1 MAKAASGPGAEGP
14 DAIVRAA
21 FDLAARL
28 GWRHVT
34 LADIAG
40 EAKLGLAELY
50 AAYPSKDAILAA
62 HTRAIDAQVLAGAE
76 APLEEES
83 VKDRLFDALMRRFDA
98 MKPQRDGIAAI
109 LRDGA
114 EGPVSMLC
122 GAARLLRSMAW
133 TLESVGV
140 SASGPAGAL
149 KAKGLLAVYLGTLRV
164 WLRDDTQDL
173 SRTMAALDKRLA
185 RAEQFASTLFGGRRS
200 RTPPPEAP
208 PPEAAQGEPVS
219 PA

>member
-1 MAKAASGPGAEGP
+1 MAKAAGKGKASGPDP
-14 DAIVRAA
+14 IVQAA
-21 FDLAARL
+21 FALAARL
-28 GWRHVT
+28 RWRHVT
-34 LADIAG
+34 LADIAE
-40 EAKLGLAELY
+40 EAKVGLAELY
-50 AAYPSKDAILAA
+50 HAYPSKDAILAA
-62 HTRAIDAQVLAGAE
+62 YTSAIDEMVLAGVE
-76 APLEEES
+76 PPEEEES

-140 SASGPAGAL
+140 SASGPAGAI
-149 KAKGLLAVYLGTLRV
+149 KTKGLFAVYLGTLRV
-164 WLRDDTQDL
+164 WLRDDTEDL

-185 RAEQFASTLFGGRRS
+185 RAEQFASTLFGGRRRS
-200 RTPPPEAP
+200 AP
-208 PPEAAQGEPVS
+208 PPEGPPVEPVT

>member
-1 MAKAASGPGAEGP
+1 MAKAASKGKADGP
-14 DAIVRAA
+14 DPIVQAA
-21 FDLAARL
+21 FTLAARL
-28 GWRHVT
+28 RWRHVT
-34 LADIAG
+34 LADIAD
-40 EAKLGLAELY
+40 EAKVSLAELY
-50 AAYPSKDAILAA
+50 HAYPSKDAILAA
-62 HTRAIDAQVLAGAE
+62 YTSAIDEMVLAGAE
-76 APLEEES
+76 PPEEDES

-140 SASGPAGAL
+140 SASGPAGAI
-149 KAKGLLAVYLGTLRV
+149 KTKGLLAVYLGTLRV
-164 WLRDDTQDL
+164 WLRDDTEDL

-185 RAEQFASTLFGGRRS
+185 RAEQFASTLFGGRR
-200 RTPPPEAP
+200 RAAP
-208 PPEAAQGEPVS
+208 PPEQPPVEPAP

>member
-1 MAKAASGPGAEGP
+1 MAKPARGGKPGGP
-14 DAIVRAA
+14 DPIVQAA
-21 FDLAARL
+21 FTLAARMR
-28 GWRHVT
+28 WRHVT
-34 LADIAG
+34 LADIAE
-40 EAKLGLAELY
+40 EAKVSLAELY
-50 AAYPSKDAILAA
+50 HQYPSKDAILAA
-62 HTRAIDAQVLAGAE
+62 YTSAIDEMVLADAE
-76 APLEEES
+76 PPSEEET

-140 SASGPAGAL
+140 SASRPAGAI
-149 KAKGLLAVYLGTLRV
+149 KTKGLLAVYLGTLRV
-164 WLRDDTQDL
+164 WLRDDTEDL
-173 SRTMAALDKRLA
+173 SRTMAALDRRLA
-185 RAEQFASTLFGGRRS
+185 RAEQFAATFFGGRRS
-200 RTPPPEAP
+200 PPPEAP
-208 PPEAAQGEPVS
+208 PAEPAP

>member
-1 MAKAASGPGAEGP
+1 MAKAASKGKADGP
-14 DAIVRAA
+14 DPIVQAA
-21 FDLAARL
+21 FTLAARL
-28 GWRHVT
+28 RWRHVT
-34 LADIAG
+34 LADIAD
-40 EAKLGLAELY
+40 EAKVSLAELY
-50 AAYPSKDAILAA
+50 HAYPSKDAILAA
-62 HTRAIDAQVLAGAE
+62 YTSAIDEMVLAGAE
-76 APLEEES
+76 PPEEEES

-140 SASGPAGAL
+140 SASGPAGAI
-149 KAKGLLAVYLGTLRV
+149 KTKGLLAVYLGTLRV
-164 WLRDDTQDL
+164 WLRDDTEDL

-185 RAEQFASTLFGGRRS
+185 RAEQFASTLFGGRR
-200 RTPPPEAP
+200 RAAP
-208 PPEAAQGEPVS
+208 PPEQPPVEPAP

>member
-1 MAKAASGPGAEGP
+1 MAKTGSGP
-14 DAIVRAA
+14 DKIVQAA

-34 LADIAG
+34 LADIAS
-40 EAKLGLAELY
+40 EAKVSLAELY
-50 AAYPSKDAILAA
+50 AAHGSKDAILAA
-62 HTRAIDAQVLAGAE
+62 YTSAIDEQVLAGAE
-76 APLEEES
+76 PPDEEES

-140 SASGPAGAL
+140 SASRPAGAI
-149 KAKGLLAVYLGTLRV
+149 KTKGLLAVYLSTLRI
-164 WLRDDTQDL
+164 WLRDDTEDM
-173 SRTMAALDKRLA
+173 SRTMAALDKRLG
-185 RAEQFASTLFGGRRS
+185 RAERMANTVFRTRR
-200 RTPPPEAP
+200 PPPGEP
-208 PPEAAQGEPVS
+208 PPAEPVA
-219 PA
+219 PV

>member
-1 MAKAASGPGAEGP
+1 MAKAASGAKSEGP
-14 DAIVRAA
+14 DTIVRSA
-21 FDLAARL
+21 FTLAARL

-34 LADIAG
+34 LRDIAD
-40 EAKLGLAELY
+40 EAKVSLAELY

-62 HTRAIDAQVLAGAE
+62 HTKAIDAQVLAGAE
-76 APLEEES
+76 APSEEET

-140 SASGPAGAL
+140 SASGPAGAI

-164 WLRDDTQDL
+164 WLRDDTEDL

-185 RAEQFASTLFGGRRS
+185 RAEQFAGTLFGGRRG
-200 RTPPPEAP
+200 RQNAPPPEAP
-208 PPEAAQGEPVS
+208 PVA

>member
-1 MAKAASGPGAEGP
+1 MAKAASGP
-14 DAIVRAA
+14 DKIVQAA

-34 LADIAG
+34 LVDIAG
-40 EAKLGLAELY
+40 EAKLSLAELY
-50 AAYPSKDAILAA
+50 AAYGSKNAILAGFS
-62 HTRAIDAQVLAGAE
+62 RAIDSQVLAGAE
-76 APLEEES
+76 APDEEES

-114 EGPVSMLC
+114 EGPASMLC
-122 GAARLLRSMAW
+122 GAARLARSMAW

-140 SASGPAGAL
+140 SASGPAGAI
-149 KAKGLLAVYLGTLRV
+149 KTKGLLAVYLSTLRI
-164 WLRDDTQDL
+164 WLRDDSEDM
-173 SRTMAALDKRLA
+173 SRTMAALDKRLG
-185 RAEQFASTLFGGRRS
+185 RAERLANTVFRGRRP
-200 RTPPPEAP
+200 RGAEPPPV
-208 PPEAAQGEPVS
+208 EPVA

>member
-1 MAKAASGPGAEGP
+1 MAKAASKGKAKGP
-14 DAIVRAA
+14 DAIVQAA
-21 FDLAARL
+21 FALAARL
-28 GWRHVT
+28 RWRHVT
-34 LADIAG
+34 LADIAE
-40 EAKLGLAELY
+40 EAKVSLAELY
-50 AAYPSKDAILAA
+50 HAYPSKDAILAA
-62 HTRAIDAQVLAGAE
+62 YTSAIDEMVLAGVE
-76 APLEEES
+76 PPEEEES

-140 SASGPAGAL
+140 SASGPAGAI
-149 KAKGLLAVYLGTLRV
+149 KTKGLLAVYLGTLRI
-164 WLRDDTQDL
+164 WLRDDTEDL

-185 RAEQFASTLFGGRRS
+185 RAEQFASTLFGGRR
-200 RTPPPEAP
+200 RATPPPEQPPVEPAP
-208 PPEAAQGEPVS
+208 PA
-219 PA
+219 

>member
-1 MAKAASGPGAEGP
+1 MAKAASGAKFEGP
-14 DAIVRAA
+14 DKIVQAA
-21 FDLAARL
+21 FTLAARL

-40 EAKLGLAELY
+40 EAKLSLAELY
-50 AAYPSKDAILAA
+50 AAYSSKDAILAA
-62 HTRAIDAQVLAGAE
+62 HTKAIDAQVLAGAE
-76 APLEEES
+76 APSEDES

-98 MKPQRDGIAAI
+98 MKPERDGIAAI

-140 SASGPAGAL
+140 SASGPAGAI

-164 WLRDDTQDL
+164 WLRDDTEDL

-185 RAEQFASTLFGGRRS
+185 RAEAFAGTFFGGRRARS
-200 RTPPPEAP
+200 GAPPPEAP
-208 PPEAAQGEPVS
+208 PVA